1 MSPRR
6 ILPVALLLAA
16 ALPAGAA
23 HARFM
28 DNPGPAAVHVRAAA
42 PYLLPAAETMRMRI
56 RRDSAAPD
64 PPAPPA
70 SCDPSLVDD

>member
-6 ILPVALLLAA
+6 ILPAVLVVAAA

-23 HARFM
+23 HATFI
-28 DNPGPAAVHVRAAA
+28 DNPGSDTVHIRAAA

-56 RRDSAAPD
+56 LRDRHAPQ
-64 PPAPPA
+64 PPAVSA
-70 SCDPSLVDD
+70 SCDPAL